1 MPRCIPF
8 GLAAITFAIYFSAM
22 PANANEQIEYGQYL
36 SGECTACHRAGDN
49 QTIPPIFGWP
59 VEAFVAVMESYKR
72 GERTN
77 KAMISVAK
85 SLDTDQ
91 IKALAAYFATVKA
104 GQ

>member
-8 GLAAITFAIYFSAM
+8 GLAAITFAIYFNTM
-22 PANANEQIEYGQYL
+22 PAKANEQVEYGQYL
-36 SGECTACHRAGDN
+36 SGECTACHRDGDN

-59 VEAFVAVMESYKR
+59 VDAFVAVMESYKR

-85 SLDTDQ
+85 SLDSDQ